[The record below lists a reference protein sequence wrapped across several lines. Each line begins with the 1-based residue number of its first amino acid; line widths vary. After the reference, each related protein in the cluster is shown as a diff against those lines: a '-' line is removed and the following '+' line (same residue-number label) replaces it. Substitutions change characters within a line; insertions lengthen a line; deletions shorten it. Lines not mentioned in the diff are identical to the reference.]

1 MKQNLCKTLLAAALS
16 LTVFLPVPVLA
27 SVQKDGVHITILHTN
42 DMHARVMDGDDNGSS
57 LGMAWIAGAIRA
69 QKDKDE
75 DTLALDAGDTFH
87 GMPIINISKG
97 ANMAQLMNLAGYDAM
112 TPGNH
117 DFNYG
122 AERLQELAGML
133 NFPVLSANLVDLEG
147 KGYVFRPYKSFVLDG
162 VSIAVIGLSTPE
174 TAYKTSPANV
184 KDVRFLDPV
193 VVAKQLV
200 PELRKTHDVVIGL
213 MHMGLDASS
222 EVTSER
228 IAREV
233 PGFDVII
240 DGHSHTQLNKGRLV
254 GRTLICQTG
263 WHGHYLGDVEL
274 VVQNH
279 KLRKARAALL
289 DRQAVQKLAG
299 EPDDGVKT
307 ALQEIE
313 VRNKTDFQQVVAMS
327 PRALSGDRS
336 LVRAQEA
343 DLGNL
348 TADAMRWGA
357 GADAAVVNGGGIRA
371 NLPAGQLTRADLMTV
386 FPFGNTLV
394 KLEIRGAAIHEMLE
408 HSVEYLPAPFG
419 GFLQVSGL
427 TFTLDKSAKA
437 RKRVTAVRIGNAPL
451 EPDKLYTLAVNDFNA
466 AGGDGYTMLKAAK
479 VVGEYGTM
487 EEIFAAYL
495 NQQGIQPAAVGR
507 ITVK

>member
-174 TAYKTSPANV
+174 TAYKTSPACEGC
-184 KDVRFLDPV
+184 PV
-193 VVAKQLV
+193 
-200 PELRKTHDVVIGL
+200 P
-213 MHMGLDASS
+213 
-222 EVTSER
+222 
-228 IAREV
+228 
-233 PGFDVII
+233 
-240 DGHSHTQLNKGRLV
+240 
-254 GRTLICQTG
+254 
-263 WHGHYLGDVEL
+263 
-274 VVQNH
+274 
-279 KLRKARAALL
+279 
-289 DRQAVQKLAG
+289 
-299 EPDDGVKT
+299 
-307 ALQEIE
+307 
-313 VRNKTDFQQVVAMS
+313 
-327 PRALSGDRS
+327 
-336 LVRAQEA
+336 
-343 DLGNL
+343 
-348 TADAMRWGA
+348 
-357 GADAAVVNGGGIRA
+357 
-371 NLPAGQLTRADLMTV
+371 
-386 FPFGNTLV
+386 
-394 KLEIRGAAIHEMLE
+394 
-408 HSVEYLPAPFG
+408 
-419 GFLQVSGL
+419 
-427 TFTLDKSAKA
+427 
-437 RKRVTAVRIGNAPL
+437 
-451 EPDKLYTLAVNDFNA
+451 
-466 AGGDGYTMLKAAK
+466 
-479 VVGEYGTM
+479 
-487 EEIFAAYL
+487 
-495 NQQGIQPAAVGR
+495 
-507 ITVK
+507 